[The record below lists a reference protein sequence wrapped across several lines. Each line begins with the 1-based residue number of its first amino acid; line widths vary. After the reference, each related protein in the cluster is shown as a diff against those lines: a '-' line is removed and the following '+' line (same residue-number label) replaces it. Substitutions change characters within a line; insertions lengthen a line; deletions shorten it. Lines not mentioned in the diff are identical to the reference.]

1 MATVDTIGPTLL
13 TLELERRALPWRTHA
28 WVMALLTATY
38 VAFALV
44 TWPSGDSVSAS
55 LGQVVVILYGIGLVT
70 FALLTTILLGMFR
83 VTDSPLAF
91 SYVTAGALVGLLGIA
106 LLGTP

>member
-1 MATVDTIGPTLL
+1 MATVETVQETLP

-28 WVMALLTATY
+28 WVMALLAATY
-38 VAFALV
+38 LVFALA
-44 TWPSGDSVSAS
+44 TWPTGESVSAN
-55 LGQVVVILYGIGLVT
+55 LGQVVVILYGICLVT
-70 FALLTTILLGMFR
+70 FALLTTILLGMFS

-91 SYVTAGALVGLLGIA
+91 AYITAGALVGLLGIG

>member
-1 MATVDTIGPTLL
+1 METIQATLP

-38 VAFALV
+38 VVFALL
-44 TWPSGDSVSAS
+44 TWPTGDSVSAN

-83 VTDSPLAF
+83 VTESPLAF
-91 SYVTAGALVGLLGIA
+91 SYITALALVGLLGIA
-106 LLGTP
+106 LLGSA

>member
-1 MATVDTIGPTLL
+1 MATVETVQPTLL

-28 WVMALLTATY
+28 WVMALLTGTY
-38 VAFALV
+38 IVFALL
-44 TWPSGDSVSAS
+44 TWPSGDSVSANV
-55 LGQVVVILYGIGLVT
+55 GQVVVILYGIGLVT

-83 VTDSPLAF
+83 VSDSPLAF
-91 SYVTAGALVGLLGIA
+91 SYITASALVGLLGMA